1 MTRIG
6 FIGLGHM
13 GNPMAQHFIEK
24 GFPISVYDRVSE
36 AMESLTKLGG
46 IPAKCPAAIA
56 ECSDVIIT
64 MLQTGDQ
71 VSEVC
76 LGADG
81 LFEHAKRDTL
91 IIDSSS
97 IDVAR
102 SRQLHELADKAGL
115 LMVDAPVSGGVG
127 AAKAGTLTVMVG
139 GSVAAFERAKP
150 FLSVYGKNIVHAGV
164 AGNGQVAKICNNM
177 ILGISMIA
185 VSEAYSLGKKLGLPE
200 EKLFEISSKASG
212 QCWSMTSYSPVPGI
226 LENVPSNNHYQP
238 GFTAQMMLKDLRLS
252 QDAAQKA
259 GAATPL
265 GAAATSLYTLF
276 VNQGGSNMDFSGIIT
291 MLNSVEK
298 KE

>member
-13 GNPMAQHFIEK
+13 GNPMATHFLEQ
-24 GFPISVYDRVSE
+24 GFPLYVYDRIPAAV
-36 AMESLTKLGG
+36 ESLVKRGA
-46 IPAKCPAAIA
+46 ISAINPAALA
-56 ECSDVIIT
+56 ESSDVIIT
-64 MLQTGDQ
+64 MLQTGEQ
-71 VSEVC
+71 VSTVC
-76 LGADG
+76 LGPEG
-81 LFEHAKRDTL
+81 LFEHARANTL

-102 SRQLHELADKAGL
+102 SRQLHELANKAGL
-115 LMVDAPVSGGVG
+115 VMVDAPVSGGVA
-127 AAKAGTLTVMVG
+127 AAKLGSLTVMVG
-139 GSVAAFERAKP
+139 GTAEAYERAKP
-150 FLSVYGKNIVHAGV
+150 ILSVYGKNIIHAGV

-185 VSEAYSLGKKLGLPE
+185 VSEAYTLGKKLGLPE

-226 LENVPSNNHYQP
+226 IDNVPSNNQYQP

-252 QDAAQKA
+252 QEAAQTA

-276 VNQGGSNMDFSGIIT
+276 VNQGQGDLDFSGIIK
-291 MLNSVEK
+291 LLK
-298 KE
+298 